1 MIRHPASRLAA
12 FAVLAALLFWIASIY
27 AAPPAELRRIVE
39 SWGLVAPIAYAALG
53 AGLIVA
59 FMPLAV
65 VSGVAGLVFGT
76 ALGFPVALLAATV
89 GAGMTFLMGRWLGGA
104 AIDELQGRRL
114 AQMRAWITER
124 GVVAVIVARVAPIP
138 TGLVN
143 YGGGL
148 TTLSL
153 RVFVT
158 GSLIGFMP
166 RVFAY
171 VAVGGA
177 LENPLSPA
185 MLGALGLLAL
195 IAIIGT
201 LIVRR
206 NRRASELLD

>member
-1 MIRHPASRLAA
+1 
-12 FAVLAALLFWIASIY
+12 
-27 AAPPAELRRIVE
+27 
-39 SWGLVAPIAYAALG
+39 
-53 AGLIVA
+53 
-59 FMPLAV
+59 
-65 VSGVAGLVFGT
+65 
-76 ALGFPVALLAATV
+76 
-89 GAGMTFLMGRWLGGA
+89 MTFLMGRWLGGA